1 MRKVNAQMPISI
13 KVKNSDIT
21 VENGGSLDDLHRNVI
36 DRVIRLIY

>member
-1 MRKVNAQMPISI
+1 MPISI

-21 VENGGSLDDLHRNVI
+21 VENGGSLDDLNKNVI

>member
-1 MRKVNAQMPISI
+1 MPISI

-21 VENGGSLDDLHRNVI
+21 IENGGTLDELQKNVI